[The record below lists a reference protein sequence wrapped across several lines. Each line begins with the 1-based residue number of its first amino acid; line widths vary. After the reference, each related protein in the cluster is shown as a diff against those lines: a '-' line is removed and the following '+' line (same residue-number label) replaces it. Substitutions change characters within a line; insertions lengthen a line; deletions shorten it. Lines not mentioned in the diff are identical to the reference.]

1 MTALKS
7 SAMILW
13 KKQKMLDLVYELCNA
28 LAAQEI
34 NFCHWKSNN
43 SLERSFSGENDLDLL
58 VSRSDADRF
67 TEILLRL
74 GFKQARTSSDL
85 QLPGVLSYYGYD
97 EETEKFVH
105 IHAHYQLI
113 VGHDM
118 TKNYHLPIE
127 KPLLEYAFYDDL
139 LRTPSHEFELIVF
152 VIRMVLKHSTW
163 DAILS
168 LQGNLSTTE
177 QKELQYLVARADQ
190 GRLSAILSQH
200 LPFVEQALFG
210 DCLRALRPGCPVWNR
225 MKVGQQ
231 LQFKLRAHARRS
243 QIHDVFLKL
252 WRRGLWAIRRRIF
265 RQLPKKRLARGGAIV
280 ALVGGDGA
288 GKSTTV
294 SELSSWLSKDFEVIV
309 VHMGKPDW
317 SWTTTVVRG
326 ILKVGRS
333 TGLYSYTRSRDRHRS
348 GQGSD
353 KFPGYPWLFREICT
367 ARDRLLAYKKARR
380 FASNGGLA
388 ICDRFPLPQV
398 RLMDSLRSDLM
409 KKDGNTNRVIDL
421 MVRTGEK
428 YYRQIML
435 PEVLI
440 VLRVHPDIAIERK
453 VDEDASSVRGRSK
466 EIWELDWLQTPASL
480 IDAQQPLEEVFS
492 QVKALVWSEL

>member
-1 MTALKS
+1 MTALNS
-7 SAMILW
+7 PATVVW
-13 KKQKMLDLVYELCNA
+13 KKKEMLDLVYELCNA

-43 SLERSFSGENDLDLL
+43 SLDRSFSGDNDLDLL

-67 TEILLRL
+67 TEVLLRL
-74 GFKQARTSSDL
+74 GFKQARTSSEL

-113 VGHDM
+113 LGHDM
-118 TKNYHLPIE
+118 TKNYRLPIE
-127 KPLLEYAFYDDL
+127 KPLLEHALYDDL
-139 LRTPSHEFELIVF
+139 LRTASHEFELIVF

-168 LQGNLSTTE
+168 LQGDLSNTE
-177 QKELQYLVARADQ
+177 QSEFQYLVARADQ
-190 GRLSAILSQH
+190 TQLSAILSQH
-200 LPFVEQALFG
+200 LPFVEQALFS
-210 DCLRALRPGCPVWNR
+210 DCLRALQTGCSVWNR
-225 MKVGQQ
+225 VKAGQQ
-231 LQFKLRAHARRS
+231 LQSRLGAHARRS
-243 QIHDVFLKL
+243 QIYDVFLKL
-252 WRRGLWAIRRRIF
+252 GRRGIWAIRRRVF
-265 RQLPKKRLARGGAIV
+265 RQLPKKRLTNGGGII

-288 GKSTTV
+288 GKSTAV
-294 SELSSWLSKDFEVIV
+294 DDLYSWLSKDFEVIK
-309 VHMGKPDW
+309 VHMGKPTW

-333 TGLYSYTRSRDRHRS
+333 LGLYSYAGSQGRPRSN
-348 GQGSD
+348 QGSN
-353 KFPGYPWLFREICT
+353 KFPGYPWLFREVCT
-367 ARDRLLAYKKARR
+367 ARDRLLAYKKARQ

-398 RLMDSLRSDLM
+398 RSMDSFRADLM
-409 KKDGNTNRVIDL
+409 KKDGNSNRVIKFL
-421 MVRTGEK
+421 ARIGEN

-435 PEVLI
+435 PEVLV
-440 VLRVHPDIAIERK
+440 VLRVHPDIAIKRK
-453 VDEDASSVRGRSK
+453 VDEDATSVQGRSK
-466 EIWELDWLQTPASL
+466 EIWELDWLQTPAIV
-480 IDAQQPLEEVFS
+480 IDAQRPLAEVLS